1 MKGLVGKS
9 EVVDV
14 IDFSL
19 HEICVRQEYGNYID
33 EYALTLCFDAVL
45 EL

>member
-1 MKGLVGKS
+1 MKYLADKS

-19 HEICVRQEYGNYID
+19 HEICVRQEYGNYKK
-33 EYALTLCFDAVL
+33 C
-45 EL
+45 